1 MKYIKFLIFIIL
13 INITIVYANPYNNK
27 ETVNDIEVISSTW
40 YIWERINTNYG
51 IKLPNWGSP
60 DKWLNQAKKSGYKTN
75 TTPKKNSIV
84 IWKKDGV
91 TYAGL
96 VWQINTDS
104 IVVKTASQTE
114 LRQICAPKKEGR
126 CNENNVCFYY
136 NDSESELV
144 CTEKY
149 VAVNQTGIVLNRSLN
164 LKTDNIVGYIYLDEK
179 INNSTGSNTSD
190 NNKSNSNQNTNKTNN
205 SKENNNSNAS
215 STNSSNS
222 SSKTNNSKK
231 VSKLKNLNV
240 ENYNLNFQED
250 KDTYTLKVANEIDKV
265 NILAEGDKN
274 SIITGLGSKNLEIG
288 SNKYEILVTTKDK
301 EDKIYNIE
309 IIRESM
315 STENKEDEE
324 LEKDRNTSYSN
335 ENNSNENNSNEKE
348 SKINYKTIILGGAIV
363 IFIGLL
369 LFI

>member
-1 MKYIKFLIFIIL
+1 MKYIKFLTFIIL

-91 TYAGL
+91 TYTGL
-96 VWQINTDS
+96 VWQVNTDN

-114 LRQICAPKKEGR
+114 LRKICAPKKDSR
-126 CNENNVCFYY
+126 CNANTICIYDPSDREM
-136 NDSESELV
+136 V

-149 VAVNQTGIVLNRSLN
+149 AAINDTGIVLNHSLN
-164 LKTDNIVGYIYLDEK
+164 LKNDNIIGYIYLDDK
-179 INNSTGSNTSD
+179 INNVTGTDTSL
-190 NNKSNSNQNTNKTNN
+190 NNK
-205 SKENNNSNAS
+205 NNSNVS
-215 STNSSNS
+215 SPNSS
-222 SSKTNNSKK
+222 NNSKK

-274 SIITGLGSKNLEIG
+274 SIITGLGSKNLETG

-309 IIRESM
+309 IIRESI

-324 LEKDRNTSYSN
+324 LEKAENTS
-335 ENNSNENNSNEKE
+335 NSNEKE
-348 SKINYKTIILGGAIV
+348 SKINYKTIILGGAII

>member
-1 MKYIKFLIFIIL
+1 MKYIKFLTFIIL

-91 TYAGL
+91 TYTGL
-96 VWQINTDS
+96 VWQVNTDN

-114 LRQICAPKKEGR
+114 LRKICAPKKDSR
-126 CNENNVCFYY
+126 CNANNICNYY
-136 NDSESELV
+136 ASDKEMV

-149 VAVNQTGIVLNRSLN
+149 AAINDTGIVLNHSLN
-164 LKTDNIVGYIYLDEK
+164 LKTDNISGYIYLDDK
-179 INNSTGSNTSD
+179 INNVTGTDTSL
-190 NNKSNSNQNTNKTNN
+190 NNK
-205 SKENNNSNAS
+205 NNSNVS
-215 STNSSNS
+215 STNSS
-222 SSKTNNSKK
+222 NNSKK
-231 VSKLKNLNV
+231 VSKLKNLDV

-274 SIITGLGSKNLEIG
+274 SIISGLGSKNLETG

-309 IIRESM
+309 IIRESI

-324 LEKDRNTSYSN
+324 LDKA
-335 ENNSNENNSNEKE
+335 ENASNSNEKE
-348 SKINYKTIILGGAIV
+348 SKINYKTIILSGAII

>member
-1 MKYIKFLIFIIL
+1 MKYIKFLTFIIL

-27 ETVNDIEVISSTW
+27 ETVNDKEVVSSTW
-40 YIWERINTNYG
+40 YVWERINTNYG
-51 IKLPNWGSP
+51 IKLPNWGSA
-60 DKWLNQAKKSGYKTN
+60 DKWINQAKKSGYKTG

-149 VAVNQTGIVLNRSLN
+149 VAVNETGIVLNHSLN
-164 LKTDNIVGYIYLDEK
+164 LKNDNIVGYIYLDEK

-215 STNSSNS
+215 SANSSNS
-222 SSKTNNSKK
+222 SSRTNSAKK
-231 VSKLKNLNV
+231 ISKLKKLSV
-240 ENYNLNFQED
+240 ENYDINFQED
-250 KDTYTLKVANEIDKV
+250 GDTYILKVANDIDKV
-265 NILAEGDKN
+265 NIQAEGEEN
-274 SIITGLGSKNLEIG
+274 AIISGLGSKDLEVG
-288 SNKYEILVTTKDK
+288 SNKYEVLVTTKDK

-309 IIRESM
+309 IIRESLDD
-315 STENKEDEE
+315 ENKATEE
-324 LEKDRNTSYSN
+324 SEKN
-335 ENNSNENNSNEKE
+335 ENDSNPNEKE
-348 SKINYKTIILGGAIV
+348 SKINYKTIILGGAIA

>member
-1 MKYIKFLIFIIL
+1 MKYIKFLTFIIL

-40 YIWERINTNYG
+40 YIQERINTNYG

-91 TYAGL
+91 TYTGL
-96 VWQINTDS
+96 VWQVNTDN

-114 LRQICAPKKEGR
+114 LRKICAPKKDSR
-126 CNENNVCFYY
+126 YNANNIYIY
-136 NDSESELV
+136 DPSDREMV

-149 VAVNQTGIVLNRSLN
+149 AAINDTGIVLNHSLN
-164 LKTDNIVGYIYLDEK
+164 LKNDNIIGYIYLDDK
-179 INNSTGSNTSD
+179 INNVTGTDTSL
-190 NNKSNSNQNTNKTNN
+190 NNK
-205 SKENNNSNAS
+205 NNSNVS
-215 STNSSNS
+215 STNSS
-222 SSKTNNSKK
+222 NNSKK

-274 SIITGLGSKNLEIG
+274 SIITGLGSKNLETG

-309 IIRESM
+309 IIRESI

-324 LEKDRNTSYSN
+324 LEKV
-335 ENNSNENNSNEKE
+335 ENASNSNEKE
-348 SKINYKTIILGGAIV
+348 SKINYKTIILGGAII

>member
-1 MKYIKFLIFIIL
+1 MKYVKFLTFIIL

-91 TYAGL
+91 TYTGL
-96 VWQINTDS
+96 VWQVNTDN

-114 LRQICAPKKEGR
+114 LRKICAPKKDSR
-126 CNENNVCFYY
+126 CNANNIYIY
-136 NDSESELV
+136 DPSDREMV

-149 VAVNQTGIVLNRSLN
+149 AAINDTGIVLNYSLN
-164 LKTDNIVGYIYLDEK
+164 LKNDNIIGYIYLDDK
-179 INNSTGSNTSD
+179 INNVTGTDTSL
-190 NNKSNSNQNTNKTNN
+190 NNK
-205 SKENNNSNAS
+205 NNSNVS
-215 STNSSNS
+215 SNNSS
-222 SSKTNNSKK
+222 NNSKK

-274 SIITGLGSKNLEIG
+274 SIISGLGSKNLETG

-309 IIRESM
+309 IIRESI

-324 LEKDRNTSYSN
+324 LEKA
-335 ENNSNENNSNEKE
+335 ENASNSNEKE
-348 SKINYKTIILGGAIV
+348 SKINYKTIILGGAII

>member
-1 MKYIKFLIFIIL
+1 MKYIKFLTFIIL

-91 TYAGL
+91 TYTGL
-96 VWQINTDS
+96 VWQVNTDN

-114 LRQICAPKKEGR
+114 LRKICAPKKDSR
-126 CNENNVCFYY
+126 CNANTICIYDPSDREM
-136 NDSESELV
+136 V

-149 VAVNQTGIVLNRSLN
+149 AAINDTGIVLNHSLN
-164 LKTDNIVGYIYLDEK
+164 LKNDNIIGYIYLDDK
-179 INNSTGSNTSD
+179 INNVTRTDTSL
-190 NNKSNSNQNTNKTNN
+190 NNK
-205 SKENNNSNAS
+205 NNSNVS
-215 STNSSNS
+215 STNSS
-222 SSKTNNSKK
+222 NNSKK

-274 SIITGLGSKNLEIG
+274 SIISGLGSKNLETG

-309 IIRESM
+309 IIRESI

-324 LEKDRNTSYSN
+324 LEKA
-335 ENNSNENNSNEKE
+335 ENASNSNEKE
-348 SKINYKTIILGGAIV
+348 SKINYKTIILGGAII

>member
-1 MKYIKFLIFIIL
+1 M
-13 INITIVYANPYNNK
+13 
-27 ETVNDIEVISSTW
+27 
-40 YIWERINTNYG
+40 
-51 IKLPNWGSP
+51 
-60 DKWLNQAKKSGYKTN
+60 
-75 TTPKKNSIV
+75 
-84 IWKKDGV
+84 
-91 TYAGL
+91 
-96 VWQINTDS
+96 
-104 IVVKTASQTE
+104 
-114 LRQICAPKKEGR
+114 
-126 CNENNVCFYY
+126 
-136 NDSESELV
+136 V

-149 VAVNQTGIVLNRSLN
+149 AAINDTGIVLNHSLN
-164 LKTDNIVGYIYLDEK
+164 LKNDNIIGYIYLDDK
-179 INNSTGSNTSD
+179 INNVTGTDTSL
-190 NNKSNSNQNTNKTNN
+190 NNK
-205 SKENNNSNAS
+205 NNSNVS
-215 STNSSNS
+215 STNSS
-222 SSKTNNSKK
+222 NNSKK

-309 IIRESM
+309 IIRESI

-324 LEKDRNTSYSN
+324 LEKAEKAS
-335 ENNSNENNSNEKE
+335 NSNEKE
-348 SKINYKTIILGGAIV
+348 SKINYKTIILGGAII

>member
-1 MKYIKFLIFIIL
+1 MKYIKFLTFIIL

-91 TYAGL
+91 TYTGL
-96 VWQINTDS
+96 VWQVNTDN

-114 LRQICAPKKEGR
+114 LRKICAPKKDSR
-126 CNENNVCFYY
+126 CNANTICIY
-136 NDSESELV
+136 NPSDREMV

-149 VAVNQTGIVLNRSLN
+149 AAINDTGIVLNHSLN
-164 LKTDNIVGYIYLDEK
+164 LKNDNIIGYIYLDDK
-179 INNSTGSNTSD
+179 INNVTGTDTSL
-190 NNKSNSNQNTNKTNN
+190 NNK
-205 SKENNNSNAS
+205 NNSNVS
-215 STNSSNS
+215 SPNSSN
-222 SSKTNNSKK
+222 NFKK

-274 SIITGLGSKNLEIG
+274 SIISGLGSKNLETG

-309 IIRESM
+309 IIRESI

-324 LEKDRNTSYSN
+324 LEKA
-335 ENNSNENNSNEKE
+335 ENASNSNEKE
-348 SKINYKTIILGGAIV
+348 SKINYKTIILGGAII

>member
-1 MKYIKFLIFIIL
+1 MKYIKFLTFIIL

-27 ETVNDIEVISSTW
+27 ETVNDKEVVSSTW
-40 YIWERINTNYG
+40 YVWERINTNYG
-51 IKLPNWGSP
+51 IKLPNWGSA
-60 DKWLNQAKKSGYKTN
+60 DKWINQAKKSGYKTD

-91 TYAGL
+91 TYTGL
-96 VWQINTDS
+96 VWQVNTDN

-114 LRQICAPKKEGR
+114 LRKICAPKKDSR
-126 CNENNVCFYY
+126 CNANTICIYDPSDREM
-136 NDSESELV
+136 V

-149 VAVNQTGIVLNRSLN
+149 AAINDTGIVLNHSLN
-164 LKTDNIVGYIYLDEK
+164 LKNDNIIGYIYLDDK
-179 INNSTGSNTSD
+179 INNVTETNTSLNDKNNSKENSNTK
-190 NNKSNSNQNTNKTNN
+190 NNP
-205 SKENNNSNAS
+205 KENNNSNAS

-222 SSKTNNSKK
+222 SSKTNNAKK
-231 VSKLKNLNV
+231 ISKLKNLKV

-274 SIITGLGSKNLEIG
+274 AIISGLGSKNLEIG
-288 SNKYEILVTTKDK
+288 SNKYEVIVTTKDK

-309 IIRESM
+309 IIRESI

-324 LEKDRNTSYSN
+324 LEKDGNTSYSN

-348 SKINYKTIILGGAIV
+348 SKFNYKTIILGGAIV

>member
-1 MKYIKFLIFIIL
+1 MKYIKFLTFIIL

-40 YIWERINTNYG
+40 YIQERINTNYG

-91 TYAGL
+91 TYTGL
-96 VWQINTDS
+96 VWQVNTDN

-114 LRQICAPKKEGR
+114 LRKICAPKKDSR
-126 CNENNVCFYY
+126 YNANNIYIY
-136 NDSESELV
+136 DPSDREMV

-149 VAVNQTGIVLNRSLN
+149 AAINDTGIVLNHSLN
-164 LKTDNIVGYIYLDEK
+164 LKNDNIIGYIYLDDK
-179 INNSTGSNTSD
+179 INNVTGTDTSL
-190 NNKSNSNQNTNKTNN
+190 NNK
-205 SKENNNSNAS
+205 NNSNVS
-215 STNSSNS
+215 STNSS
-222 SSKTNNSKK
+222 NNSKK

-274 SIITGLGSKNLEIG
+274 SIISGLGSKNLETG

-309 IIRESM
+309 IIRESI

-324 LEKDRNTSYSN
+324 LEKA
-335 ENNSNENNSNEKE
+335 ENASNSNEKE
-348 SKINYKTIILGGAIV
+348 SKINYKTIILGGAII

>member
-1 MKYIKFLIFIIL
+1 MKYIKFLTFIIL

-91 TYAGL
+91 TYTGL
-96 VWQINTDS
+96 VWQVNTDN

-114 LRQICAPKKEGR
+114 LRKICAPKKDSR
-126 CNENNVCFYY
+126 CNANTICIYDPSDREM
-136 NDSESELV
+136 V

-149 VAVNQTGIVLNRSLN
+149 AAINDTGIVLNHSLN
-164 LKTDNIVGYIYLDEK
+164 LKNDNIIGYIYLDDK
-179 INNSTGSNTSD
+179 INNVTRTDTSL
-190 NNKSNSNQNTNKTNN
+190 NNK
-205 SKENNNSNAS
+205 NNSNVS
-215 STNSSNS
+215 STNSS
-222 SSKTNNSKK
+222 NNSKK

-274 SIITGLGSKNLEIG
+274 SIITGLGSKNLETG

-309 IIRESM
+309 IIREGI

-324 LEKDRNTSYSN
+324 LEKA
-335 ENNSNENNSNEKE
+335 ENASNSNEKE
-348 SKINYKTIILGGAIV
+348 SKINYKTIILGGAII

>member
-1 MKYIKFLIFIIL
+1 MKYIKFLTFIIL

-40 YIWERINTNYG
+40 YIQERINTNYG

-91 TYAGL
+91 TYTGL
-96 VWQINTDS
+96 VWQVNTDN

-114 LRQICAPKKEGR
+114 LRKICAPKKDSR
-126 CNENNVCFYY
+126 YNANNIYIY
-136 NDSESELV
+136 DPSDREMV

-149 VAVNQTGIVLNRSLN
+149 AAINDTGIVLNHSLN
-164 LKTDNIVGYIYLDEK
+164 LKNDNIIGYIYLDDK
-179 INNSTGSNTSD
+179 INNVTGTDTSL
-190 NNKSNSNQNTNKTNN
+190 NNK
-205 SKENNNSNAS
+205 NNSNVS
-215 STNSSNS
+215 STNSS
-222 SSKTNNSKK
+222 NNSKK

-274 SIITGLGSKNLEIG
+274 SIISGLGSKNLETG

-309 IIRESM
+309 IIRESII
-315 STENKEDEE
+315 TENKEDEE
-324 LEKDRNTSYSN
+324 LEKA
-335 ENNSNENNSNEKE
+335 ENASNSNEKE
-348 SKINYKTIILGGAIV
+348 SKINYKTIILGGAII

>member
-1 MKYIKFLIFIIL
+1 MKYIKFLTFIIL

-91 TYAGL
+91 TYTGL
-96 VWQINTDS
+96 VWQVNTDN

-114 LRQICAPKKEGR
+114 LRKICAPKKDSR
-126 CNENNVCFYY
+126 CNANTICIYDPSDREM
-136 NDSESELV
+136 V

-149 VAVNQTGIVLNRSLN
+149 AAINDTGIVLNHSLN
-164 LKTDNIVGYIYLDEK
+164 LKNDNIIGYIYLDNK
-179 INNSTGSNTSD
+179 INNVTGTDTSL
-190 NNKSNSNQNTNKTNN
+190 NNK
-205 SKENNNSNAS
+205 NNSNVS
-215 STNSSNS
+215 STNSS
-222 SSKTNNSKK
+222 NNSKK

-240 ENYNLNFQED
+240 KNYNLNFQED

-309 IIRESM
+309 IIREGI

-324 LEKDRNTSYSN
+324 LEKA
-335 ENNSNENNSNEKE
+335 ENASNSNEKE
-348 SKINYKTIILGGAIV
+348 SKINYKTIILGGAII

>member
-1 MKYIKFLIFIIL
+1 MKYIKFLTFIIL

-91 TYAGL
+91 TYTGL
-96 VWQINTDS
+96 VWQVNTDN

-114 LRQICAPKKEGR
+114 LRKICAPKKDSR
-126 CNENNVCFYY
+126 CNANTICIYDPSDREM
-136 NDSESELV
+136 V

-149 VAVNQTGIVLNRSLN
+149 AAINDTGIVLNHSLN
-164 LKTDNIVGYIYLDEK
+164 LKKDNIIGYIYLDDK
-179 INNSTGSNTSD
+179 INNVTGTDTSL
-190 NNKSNSNQNTNKTNN
+190 NNK
-205 SKENNNSNAS
+205 NNSNVS
-215 STNSSNS
+215 STNSS
-222 SSKTNNSKK
+222 NNSKK

-274 SIITGLGSKNLEIG
+274 SIISGLGSKNLETG

-309 IIRESM
+309 IIRESI

-324 LEKDRNTSYSN
+324 LEKA
-335 ENNSNENNSNEKE
+335 ENASNSNEKE
-348 SKINYKTIILGGAIV
+348 SKINYKTIILGGAII

>member
-1 MKYIKFLIFIIL
+1 MKYIKFLTFIIL

-91 TYAGL
+91 TYTGL
-96 VWQINTDS
+96 VWQVNTDN
-104 IVVKTASQTE
+104 IVVKTASQTV
-114 LRQICAPKKEGR
+114 LRKICAPKKDSR
-126 CNENNVCFYY
+126 YNANNIYIY
-136 NDSESELV
+136 DPSDREMV

-149 VAVNQTGIVLNRSLN
+149 AAINDTGIVLNHSLN
-164 LKTDNIVGYIYLDEK
+164 LKNDNIIGYIYLDDK
-179 INNSTGSNTSD
+179 INNVTGTDTSL
-190 NNKSNSNQNTNKTNN
+190 NNK
-205 SKENNNSNAS
+205 NNSNVS
-215 STNSSNS
+215 STNSS
-222 SSKTNNSKK
+222 NNSKK

-274 SIITGLGSKNLEIG
+274 SIISGLGSKNLETG

-309 IIRESM
+309 IIRESI
-315 STENKEDEE
+315 STENKEA
-324 LEKDRNTSYSN
+324 
-335 ENNSNENNSNEKE
+335 ENASNSNEKE
-348 SKINYKTIILGGAIV
+348 SKINYKTIILGGAII

>member
-1 MKYIKFLIFIIL
+1 MKYIKFLTFIIL

-91 TYAGL
+91 TYTGL
-96 VWQINTDS
+96 VWQVNTDN

-114 LRQICAPKKEGR
+114 LRKICAPKKDSR
-126 CNENNVCFYY
+126 CNANNIYIY
-136 NDSESELV
+136 DPSDREMV

-149 VAVNQTGIVLNRSLN
+149 AAINDTGIVLNHSLN
-164 LKTDNIVGYIYLDEK
+164 LKNDNIIGYIYLDDK
-179 INNSTGSNTSD
+179 INNVTGTDTSL
-190 NNKSNSNQNTNKTNN
+190 NNK
-205 SKENNNSNAS
+205 NNSNVS
-215 STNSSNS
+215 STNSS
-222 SSKTNNSKK
+222 NNSKK

-250 KDTYTLKVANEIDKV
+250 KNTYTLKVANEIDKV

-274 SIITGLGSKNLEIG
+274 SIISGLGSKNLETG

-309 IIRESM
+309 IIRESI
-315 STENKEDEE
+315 STENKEA
-324 LEKDRNTSYSN
+324 
-335 ENNSNENNSNEKE
+335 ENASNSNEKE
-348 SKINYKTIILGGAIV
+348 SKINYKTIILGGAII

>member
-1 MKYIKFLIFIIL
+1 MKYIKFLTFIIL

-40 YIWERINTNYG
+40 YIQERINTNYG

-91 TYAGL
+91 TYTGL
-96 VWQINTDS
+96 VWQVNTDN

-114 LRQICAPKKEGR
+114 LRKICAPKKDSR
-126 CNENNVCFYY
+126 YNANNIYIY
-136 NDSESELV
+136 DPSDREMV

-149 VAVNQTGIVLNRSLN
+149 AAINDTGIVLN
-164 LKTDNIVGYIYLDEK
+164 LKNDNIIGYIYLDDK
-179 INNSTGSNTSD
+179 INNVTGTDTSL
-190 NNKSNSNQNTNKTNN
+190 NNK
-205 SKENNNSNAS
+205 NNSNVS
-215 STNSSNS
+215 STNSS
-222 SSKTNNSKK
+222 NNSKK

-274 SIITGLGSKNLEIG
+274 SIITGLGSKNLETG

-309 IIRESM
+309 IIRESI
-315 STENKEDEE
+315 STEN
-324 LEKDRNTSYSN
+324 N
-335 ENNSNENNSNEKE
+335 EAENASNSNEKE
-348 SKINYKTIILGGAIV
+348 SKINYKTIILGGAII

>member
-1 MKYIKFLIFIIL
+1 MKYIKFLTFIIL

-91 TYAGL
+91 TYTGL
-96 VWQINTDS
+96 VWQVNTDN

-114 LRQICAPKKEGR
+114 LRKICAPKKDSR
-126 CNENNVCFYY
+126 CNANNICIY
-136 NDSESELV
+136 DPSDREMV

-149 VAVNQTGIVLNRSLN
+149 AAINDTGIVLNHSLN
-164 LKTDNIVGYIYLDEK
+164 LKNDNIIGYIYLDDK
-179 INNSTGSNTSD
+179 INNVTGTDTSL
-190 NNKSNSNQNTNKTNN
+190 NNK
-205 SKENNNSNAS
+205 NNSNVS
-215 STNSSNS
+215 STNSS
-222 SSKTNNSKK
+222 NNSKK

-274 SIITGLGSKNLEIG
+274 SIITGLGSKNLETG

-309 IIRESM
+309 IIRESI

-324 LEKDRNTSYSN
+324 LEKA
-335 ENNSNENNSNEKE
+335 ENASNSNEKE
-348 SKINYKTIILGGAIV
+348 SKINYKTIILGGAII

>member
-1 MKYIKFLIFIIL
+1 MKYIKFLTFIIL

-91 TYAGL
+91 TYTGL
-96 VWQINTDS
+96 VWQVNTDN

-114 LRQICAPKKEGR
+114 LRKICAPKKDSR
-126 CNENNVCFYY
+126 YNANNIYIY
-136 NDSESELV
+136 DPSDREMV

-149 VAVNQTGIVLNRSLN
+149 AAINDTGIVLNHSLN
-164 LKTDNIVGYIYLDEK
+164 LKNDNIIGYIYLDDK
-179 INNSTGSNTSD
+179 INNVTGTDTSL
-190 NNKSNSNQNTNKTNN
+190 NNK
-205 SKENNNSNAS
+205 NNSNVS
-215 STNSSNS
+215 STNSS
-222 SSKTNNSKK
+222 NNSKK

-274 SIITGLGSKNLEIG
+274 SIISGLGSKNLETG

-309 IIRESM
+309 IIRESI

-324 LEKDRNTSYSN
+324 LEKA
-335 ENNSNENNSNEKE
+335 ENASNSNEKE
-348 SKINYKTIILGGAIV
+348 SKINYKTIILGGAII

>member
-1 MKYIKFLIFIIL
+1 MKYIKFLTFIIL

-91 TYAGL
+91 TYTGL
-96 VWQINTDS
+96 VWQVNTDN

-114 LRQICAPKKEGR
+114 LRKICAPKKDSR
-126 CNENNVCFYY
+126 CNANNIYIY
-136 NDSESELV
+136 DPSDREMV

-149 VAVNQTGIVLNRSLN
+149 AAINDTGIVLNHSLN
-164 LKTDNIVGYIYLDEK
+164 LKNDNIIGYIYLDDK
-179 INNSTGSNTSD
+179 INNVTGTDTSL
-190 NNKSNSNQNTNKTNN
+190 NNK
-205 SKENNNSNAS
+205 NNSNVS
-215 STNSSNS
+215 STNSS
-222 SSKTNNSKK
+222 NNSKK

-274 SIITGLGSKNLEIG
+274 SIITGLDSKNLETG

-309 IIRESM
+309 IIRESI
-315 STENKEDEE
+315 STENKEA
-324 LEKDRNTSYSN
+324 
-335 ENNSNENNSNEKE
+335 ENASNSNEKE
-348 SKINYKTIILGGAIV
+348 SKINYKTIILGGAII

>member
-1 MKYIKFLIFIIL
+1 MKYIKFLTFIIL

-91 TYAGL
+91 TYTGL
-96 VWQINTDS
+96 VWQVNTDN

-114 LRQICAPKKEGR
+114 LRKICAPKKDSR
-126 CNENNVCFYY
+126 CNANNICIY
-136 NDSESELV
+136 DASDKEMV

-149 VAVNQTGIVLNRSLN
+149 AAINDTGIVLNHSLN
-164 LKTDNIVGYIYLDEK
+164 LKNDNIIGYIYLDDK
-179 INNSTGSNTSD
+179 INNVTGTDTSL
-190 NNKSNSNQNTNKTNN
+190 NNK
-205 SKENNNSNAS
+205 NNSNVS
-215 STNSSNS
+215 STNSS
-222 SSKTNNSKK
+222 NNSKK

-274 SIITGLGSKNLEIG
+274 SIITGLGSKNLEIS

-309 IIRESM
+309 IIRESI

-324 LEKDRNTSYSN
+324 LEKA
-335 ENNSNENNSNEKE
+335 ENVSNSNEKE
-348 SKINYKTIILGGAIV
+348 SKINYKTIILGGAII

>member
-1 MKYIKFLIFIIL
+1 MKYIKFLTFIIL

-40 YIWERINTNYG
+40 YIQERINTNYG

-91 TYAGL
+91 TYTGL
-96 VWQINTDS
+96 VWQVNTDN

-114 LRQICAPKKEGR
+114 LRKICAPKKDSR
-126 CNENNVCFYY
+126 YNANNIYIY
-136 NDSESELV
+136 DPSDREMV

-149 VAVNQTGIVLNRSLN
+149 AAINDTGIVLN
-164 LKTDNIVGYIYLDEK
+164 LKNDNIIGYIYLDDK
-179 INNSTGSNTSD
+179 INNVTGTDTSL
-190 NNKSNSNQNTNKTNN
+190 NNK
-205 SKENNNSNAS
+205 NNSNVS
-215 STNSSNS
+215 STNSS
-222 SSKTNNSKK
+222 NNSKK

-274 SIITGLGSKNLEIG
+274 SIITGLGSKNLETG

-309 IIRESM
+309 IIRESII
-315 STENKEDEE
+315 TENKEDEE
-324 LEKDRNTSYSN
+324 LEKV
-335 ENNSNENNSNEKE
+335 ENASNSNEKE
-348 SKINYKTIILGGAIV
+348 SKINYKTIILGGAII

>member
-1 MKYIKFLIFIIL
+1 MKYIKFLTFIIL

-40 YIWERINTNYG
+40 YIQERINTNYG

-91 TYAGL
+91 TYTGL
-96 VWQINTDS
+96 VWQVNTDN

-114 LRQICAPKKEGR
+114 LRKICAPKKDSR
-126 CNENNVCFYY
+126 YNANNIYIY
-136 NDSESELV
+136 DPSDREMV

-149 VAVNQTGIVLNRSLN
+149 AAINDTGIVLN
-164 LKTDNIVGYIYLDEK
+164 LKNDNIIGYIYLDDK
-179 INNSTGSNTSD
+179 INNVTGTDTSL
-190 NNKSNSNQNTNKTNN
+190 NNK
-205 SKENNNSNAS
+205 NNSNVS
-215 STNSSNS
+215 STNSS
-222 SSKTNNSKK
+222 NNSKK

-274 SIITGLGSKNLEIG
+274 SIISGLGSKNLETG

-309 IIRESM
+309 IIRESI
-315 STENKEDEE
+315 STENKEA
-324 LEKDRNTSYSN
+324 
-335 ENNSNENNSNEKE
+335 ENASNSNEKE
-348 SKINYKTIILGGAIV
+348 SKINYKTIILGGAII

>member
-1 MKYIKFLIFIIL
+1 MKYIKFLTFIIL

-40 YIWERINTNYG
+40 YIQERINTNYG

-91 TYAGL
+91 TYTGL
-96 VWQINTDS
+96 VWQVNTDN

-114 LRQICAPKKEGR
+114 LRKICAPKKDSR
-126 CNENNVCFYY
+126 YNANNIYIY
-136 NDSESELV
+136 DPSDREMV

-149 VAVNQTGIVLNRSLN
+149 AAINDTGIVLNHSLN
-164 LKTDNIVGYIYLDEK
+164 LKNDNIIGYIYLDDK
-179 INNSTGSNTSD
+179 INNVTGTDTSL
-190 NNKSNSNQNTNKTNN
+190 NNK
-205 SKENNNSNAS
+205 NNSNVS
-215 STNSSNS
+215 STNSS
-222 SSKTNNSKK
+222 NNSKK

-274 SIITGLGSKNLEIG
+274 SIITGLGSKNLETG

-309 IIRESM
+309 IIRESII
-315 STENKEDEE
+315 TENKEDEE
-324 LEKDRNTSYSN
+324 LEKV
-335 ENNSNENNSNEKE
+335 ENASNSNEKE
-348 SKINYKTIILGGAIV
+348 SKINYKTIILGGAII

>member
-1 MKYIKFLIFIIL
+1 MKYIKFLTFIIL

-51 IKLPNWGSP
+51 MKLPNWGSP

-91 TYAGL
+91 TYSGL
-96 VWQINTDS
+96 VWQVNTDN
-104 IVVKTASQTE
+104 IVVKTANQTE
-114 LRQICAPKKEGR
+114 LRKICAPKKDSR
-126 CNENNVCFYY
+126 CNANNIYIY
-136 NDSESELV
+136 DPSDREMV

-149 VAVNQTGIVLNRSLN
+149 AAINDTGIVLNHSLN
-164 LKTDNIVGYIYLDEK
+164 LKNDNIIGYIYLDDK
-179 INNSTGSNTSD
+179 INNVTGTDSSL
-190 NNKSNSNQNTNKTNN
+190 NNK
-205 SKENNNSNAS
+205 NNSNVS
-215 STNSSNS
+215 ITNYS
-222 SSKTNNSKK
+222 NNSKK

-274 SIITGLGSKNLEIG
+274 SIISGLGSKNLETG

-309 IIRESM
+309 IIRESI
-315 STENKEDEE
+315 STENKEA
-324 LEKDRNTSYSN
+324 
-335 ENNSNENNSNEKE
+335 ENASNSNEKE
-348 SKINYKTIILGGAIV
+348 SKINYKTIILGGAII

>member
-1 MKYIKFLIFIIL
+1 MKYIKFLTFIIL

-91 TYAGL
+91 TYTGL
-96 VWQINTDS
+96 VWQVNTDN

-114 LRQICAPKKEGR
+114 LRKICAPKKDSR
-126 CNENNVCFYY
+126 CNANNICIY
-136 NDSESELV
+136 DPSDKEMV

-149 VAVNQTGIVLNRSLN
+149 AAINDTGIVLNHSLN
-164 LKTDNIVGYIYLDEK
+164 LKNDNIIGYIYLDDK
-179 INNSTGSNTSD
+179 INNVTGTDTSL
-190 NNKSNSNQNTNKTNN
+190 NNK
-205 SKENNNSNAS
+205 NNSNVS
-215 STNSSNS
+215 STNSS
-222 SSKTNNSKK
+222 NNSKK

-274 SIITGLGSKNLEIG
+274 SIISGLGSKNLETG

-309 IIRESM
+309 IIRESI

-324 LEKDRNTSYSN
+324 LEKV
-335 ENNSNENNSNEKE
+335 ENASNSNEKE
-348 SKINYKTIILGGAIV
+348 SKINYKTIILGGAII

>member
-1 MKYIKFLIFIIL
+1 MKYVKFLTFIIL

-91 TYAGL
+91 TYTGL
-96 VWQINTDS
+96 VWQVNTDN

-114 LRQICAPKKEGR
+114 LRKICAPKKDSR
-126 CNENNVCFYY
+126 CNANNIYIY
-136 NDSESELV
+136 DPSDREMV

-149 VAVNQTGIVLNRSLN
+149 AAINDTGIVLN
-164 LKTDNIVGYIYLDEK
+164 LKNDNIIGYIYLDDK
-179 INNSTGSNTSD
+179 INNVTGTDTSL
-190 NNKSNSNQNTNKTNN
+190 NNK
-205 SKENNNSNAS
+205 NNSNVS
-215 STNSSNS
+215 SNNSS
-222 SSKTNNSKK
+222 NNSKK

-274 SIITGLGSKNLEIG
+274 SIISGLGSKNLETG

-309 IIRESM
+309 IIRESI

-324 LEKDRNTSYSN
+324 LEKA
-335 ENNSNENNSNEKE
+335 ENASNSNEKE
-348 SKINYKTIILGGAIV
+348 SKINYKTIILGGAII

>member
-1 MKYIKFLIFIIL
+1 MKYIKFLTFIIL

-91 TYAGL
+91 TYTGL
-96 VWQINTDS
+96 VWQVNTDN

-114 LRQICAPKKEGR
+114 LRKICAPKKDSR
-126 CNENNVCFYY
+126 CNANTICIYDASDKEM
-136 NDSESELV
+136 V

-149 VAVNQTGIVLNRSLN
+149 AAINDTGIVLNHFLN
-164 LKTDNIVGYIYLDEK
+164 LKNDNIIGYIYLDDK
-179 INNSTGSNTSD
+179 INNVTGTDTSL
-190 NNKSNSNQNTNKTNN
+190 NNK
-205 SKENNNSNAS
+205 NNSNVS
-215 STNSSNS
+215 STNSS
-222 SSKTNNSKK
+222 NNSKK

-274 SIITGLGSKNLEIG
+274 SIISGLGSKNLETG

-309 IIRESM
+309 IIRESI

-324 LEKDRNTSYSN
+324 LEKA
-335 ENNSNENNSNEKE
+335 ENASNSNEKE
-348 SKINYKTIILGGAIV
+348 SKINYKTIILGGAII

>member
-1 MKYIKFLIFIIL
+1 MKYIKFLTFIIL

-40 YIWERINTNYG
+40 YIQERINTNYG

-91 TYAGL
+91 TYTGL
-96 VWQINTDS
+96 VWQVNTDN

-114 LRQICAPKKEGR
+114 LRKICAPKKDSR
-126 CNENNVCFYY
+126 YNANNIYIY
-136 NDSESELV
+136 DPSDREMV

-149 VAVNQTGIVLNRSLN
+149 AAINDTGIVLNHSLN
-164 LKTDNIVGYIYLDEK
+164 LKNDNIIGYIYLDDK
-179 INNSTGSNTSD
+179 INNVTGTDTSL
-190 NNKSNSNQNTNKTNN
+190 NNK
-205 SKENNNSNAS
+205 NNSNVS
-215 STNSSNS
+215 STNSS
-222 SSKTNNSKK
+222 NNSKK

-250 KDTYTLKVANEIDKV
+250 KDTYTLKVVNEIDKV

-274 SIITGLGSKNLEIG
+274 SIITGLGSKNLETG

-309 IIRESM
+309 IIRESI

-324 LEKDRNTSYSN
+324 LEKA
-335 ENNSNENNSNEKE
+335 ENASNSNEKE
-348 SKINYKTIILGGAIV
+348 SKINYKTIILGGAII

>member
-1 MKYIKFLIFIIL
+1 MKYIKFLTFIIL

-60 DKWLNQAKKSGYKTN
+60 DKWLNQAKKSGYKTD

-84 IWKKDGV
+84 IWKKDSA
-91 TYAGL
+91 TYTGL
-96 VWQINTDS
+96 VWQVNSDN

-114 LRQICAPKKEGR
+114 LRKICAPKKDSR
-126 CNENNVCFYY
+126 CNANNVCNY
-136 NDSESELV
+136 DASDKEMV

-149 VAVNQTGIVLNRSLN
+149 AAINDTGIVLNHSLN
-164 LKTDNIVGYIYLDEK
+164 LKTDNIIGYIYLDDK
-179 INNSTGSNTSD
+179 INNVTETNTSLNDKNNSKENSNTK
-190 NNKSNSNQNTNKTNN
+190 NNP
-205 SKENNNSNAS
+205 KENNNSNAS
-215 STNSSNS
+215 SINSSNS
-222 SSKTNNSKK
+222 SSKTNDSKK
-231 VSKLKNLNV
+231 VSKLKNLKV

-274 SIITGLGSKNLEIG
+274 AIISGLGSKNLEIG
-288 SNKYEILVTTKDK
+288 SNKYEVLVTTKDK

-315 STENKEDEE
+315 SAENKENEE
-324 LEKDRNTSYSN
+324 LEKDRNASY
-335 ENNSNENNSNEKE
+335 SNENNSNEKE

>member
-60 DKWLNQAKKSGYKTN
+60 DKWLNQAKKSGYKTD

-91 TYAGL
+91 TYTGL
-96 VWQINTDS
+96 VWQVNTDN

-114 LRQICAPKKEGR
+114 LRKICAPKKDSR
-126 CNENNVCFYY
+126 CNANTICIYDPSDREM
-136 NDSESELV
+136 V

-149 VAVNQTGIVLNRSLN
+149 AAINDTGIVLNHSLN
-164 LKTDNIVGYIYLDEK
+164 LKSDNIIGYIYLDDK
-179 INNSTGSNTSD
+179 INNVTGTDTSL
-190 NNKSNSNQNTNKTNN
+190 NNK
-205 SKENNNSNAS
+205 NNSNVS
-215 STNSSNS
+215 STNSS
-222 SSKTNNSKK
+222 NNSKK
-231 VSKLKNLNV
+231 VSKLKNLKV

-274 SIITGLGSKNLEIG
+274 AIISGLGSKNLEIG
-288 SNKYEILVTTKDK
+288 SNKYEVLVTTKDK

-324 LEKDRNTSYSN
+324 LEKDGNTSY
-335 ENNSNENNSNEKE
+335 SNENNSNEKE

>member
-1 MKYIKFLIFIIL
+1 MKYIKFLTFIIL

-40 YIWERINTNYG
+40 YIQERINTNYG

-91 TYAGL
+91 TYTGL
-96 VWQINTDS
+96 VWQVNTDN

-114 LRQICAPKKEGR
+114 LRKICAPKKDSR
-126 CNENNVCFYY
+126 YNANNIYIY
-136 NDSESELV
+136 DPSDREMV

-149 VAVNQTGIVLNRSLN
+149 AAINDTGIVLN
-164 LKTDNIVGYIYLDEK
+164 LKNDNIIGYIYLDDK
-179 INNSTGSNTSD
+179 INNVTGTDTSL
-190 NNKSNSNQNTNKTNN
+190 NNK
-205 SKENNNSNAS
+205 NNSNVS
-215 STNSSNS
+215 STNSS
-222 SSKTNNSKK
+222 NNSKK

-250 KDTYTLKVANEIDKV
+250 KDTYTLKVVNEIDKV

-274 SIITGLGSKNLEIG
+274 SIITGLGSKNLETG

-309 IIRESM
+309 IIRESI

-324 LEKDRNTSYSN
+324 LEKA
-335 ENNSNENNSNEKE
+335 ENVSNSNEKE
-348 SKINYKTIILGGAIV
+348 SKINYKTIILGGAII

>member
-1 MKYIKFLIFIIL
+1 MKYVKFLTFIIL

-40 YIWERINTNYG
+40 YIQERINTNYG

-91 TYAGL
+91 TYTGL
-96 VWQINTDS
+96 VWQVNTDN

-114 LRQICAPKKEGR
+114 LRKICAPKKDSR
-126 CNENNVCFYY
+126 YNANNIYIY
-136 NDSESELV
+136 DPSDREMV

-149 VAVNQTGIVLNRSLN
+149 AAINDTGIVLN
-164 LKTDNIVGYIYLDEK
+164 LKNDNIIGYIYLDDK
-179 INNSTGSNTSD
+179 INNVTGTDTSL
-190 NNKSNSNQNTNKTNN
+190 NNK
-205 SKENNNSNAS
+205 NNSNVS
-215 STNSSNS
+215 STNSS
-222 SSKTNNSKK
+222 NNSKK

-250 KDTYTLKVANEIDKV
+250 KNTYTLKVANEIDKV

-274 SIITGLGSKNLEIG
+274 SIITGLGSKNLETG

-309 IIRESM
+309 IIRESI
-315 STENKEDEE
+315 STENKEA
-324 LEKDRNTSYSN
+324 
-335 ENNSNENNSNEKE
+335 ENASNSNEKE
-348 SKINYKTIILGGAIV
+348 SKINYKTIILGGAII

>member
-1 MKYIKFLIFIIL
+1 MKYVKFLTFIIL

-91 TYAGL
+91 TYTGL
-96 VWQINTDS
+96 VWQVNTDN

-114 LRQICAPKKEGR
+114 LRKICAPKKDSR
-126 CNENNVCFYY
+126 CNANNIYIY
-136 NDSESELV
+136 DPSDREMV

-149 VAVNQTGIVLNRSLN
+149 AAINDTGIVLN
-164 LKTDNIVGYIYLDEK
+164 LKNDNIIGYIYLDDK
-179 INNSTGSNTSD
+179 INNVTGTDTSL
-190 NNKSNSNQNTNKTNN
+190 NNK
-205 SKENNNSNAS
+205 NNSNVS
-215 STNSSNS
+215 STNSS
-222 SSKTNNSKK
+222 NNSKK

-274 SIITGLGSKNLEIG
+274 SIISGLGSKNLETG

-309 IIRESM
+309 IIRESI
-315 STENKEDEE
+315 STENKEA
-324 LEKDRNTSYSN
+324 
-335 ENNSNENNSNEKE
+335 ENASNSNEKE
-348 SKINYKTIILGGAIV
+348 SKINYKTIILGGAII

>member
-1 MKYIKFLIFIIL
+1 MKYIKFLTFIIL

-91 TYAGL
+91 TYTGL
-96 VWQINTDS
+96 VWQVNTDN
-104 IVVKTASQTE
+104 IVIKTASQTE
-114 LRQICAPKKEGR
+114 LRKICAPKKDSR
-126 CNENNVCFYY
+126 CNANTICIYDPSDREM
-136 NDSESELV
+136 V

-149 VAVNQTGIVLNRSLN
+149 AAINDTGIVLNHSLN
-164 LKTDNIVGYIYLDEK
+164 LKNDNIIGYIYLDDK
-179 INNSTGSNTSD
+179 INNVTGTDTSL
-190 NNKSNSNQNTNKTNN
+190 NNK
-205 SKENNNSNAS
+205 NNSNVS
-215 STNSSNS
+215 STNSS
-222 SSKTNNSKK
+222 NNSKK

-274 SIITGLGSKNLEIG
+274 SIITGLGSKNLETG

-309 IIRESM
+309 IIRESI

-324 LEKDRNTSYSN
+324 LEKA
-335 ENNSNENNSNEKE
+335 ENASNSNEKE
-348 SKINYKTIILGGAIV
+348 SKINYKTIILGGAII

>member
-1 MKYIKFLIFIIL
+1 MKYIKFLTFIIL

-40 YIWERINTNYG
+40 YIQERINTNYG

-91 TYAGL
+91 TYTGL
-96 VWQINTDS
+96 VWQVNTDN

-114 LRQICAPKKEGR
+114 LRKICAPKKDSR
-126 CNENNVCFYY
+126 YNANNIYIY
-136 NDSESELV
+136 DPSDREMV

-149 VAVNQTGIVLNRSLN
+149 AAINDTGIVLNHSLN
-164 LKTDNIVGYIYLDEK
+164 LKNDNIIGYIYLDDK
-179 INNSTGSNTSD
+179 INNVTGTDTSL
-190 NNKSNSNQNTNKTNN
+190 NNK
-205 SKENNNSNAS
+205 NNSNVS
-215 STNSSNS
+215 STNSS
-222 SSKTNNSKK
+222 NNSKK

-274 SIITGLGSKNLEIG
+274 SIISGLGSKNLETG

-309 IIRESM
+309 IIRESII
-315 STENKEDEE
+315 TENKEDEE
-324 LEKDRNTSYSN
+324 LEKV
-335 ENNSNENNSNEKE
+335 ENASNSNEKE
-348 SKINYKTIILGGAIV
+348 SKINYKTIILGGAII

>member
-1 MKYIKFLIFIIL
+1 MKYIKFLTFIIL

-40 YIWERINTNYG
+40 YIQERINTNYG

-91 TYAGL
+91 TYTGL
-96 VWQINTDS
+96 VWQVNTDN

-114 LRQICAPKKEGR
+114 LRKICAPKKDSR
-126 CNENNVCFYY
+126 YNANNIYIY
-136 NDSESELV
+136 DPSDREMV

-149 VAVNQTGIVLNRSLN
+149 AAINDTGIVLNHSLN
-164 LKTDNIVGYIYLDEK
+164 LKNDNIIGYIYLDDK
-179 INNSTGSNTSD
+179 INNVTGTDTSL
-190 NNKSNSNQNTNKTNN
+190 NNK
-205 SKENNNSNAS
+205 NNSNVS
-215 STNSSNS
+215 STNSS
-222 SSKTNNSKK
+222 NNSKK

-274 SIITGLGSKNLEIG
+274 SIISGLGSKNFETG

-309 IIRESM
+309 IIRESII
-315 STENKEDEE
+315 TENKEDEE
-324 LEKDRNTSYSN
+324 LEKV
-335 ENNSNENNSNEKE
+335 ENASNSNEKE
-348 SKINYKTIILGGAIV
+348 SKINDQTLILGGAII

>member
-1 MKYIKFLIFIIL
+1 MKYIKFLTFIIL

-27 ETVNDIEVISSTW
+27 EKVNDIEVISSTW

-91 TYAGL
+91 TYTGL
-96 VWQINTDS
+96 VWQVNADN

-114 LRQICAPKKEGR
+114 LRKICAPKKDSR
-126 CNENNVCFYY
+126 CNANTICIYDPSDREM
-136 NDSESELV
+136 V

-149 VAVNQTGIVLNRSLN
+149 AAINDTGIVLNHSLN
-164 LKTDNIVGYIYLDEK
+164 LKNDNIIGYIYLDDK
-179 INNSTGSNTSD
+179 INNVTRTDTSL
-190 NNKSNSNQNTNKTNN
+190 NNK
-205 SKENNNSNAS
+205 NNSNVS
-215 STNSSNS
+215 STNSS
-222 SSKTNNSKK
+222 NNSKK
-231 VSKLKNLNV
+231 VSKLRNLNV

-274 SIITGLGSKNLEIG
+274 SIISGLGSKNLETG

-309 IIRESM
+309 IIREGI

-324 LEKDRNTSYSN
+324 LEKA
-335 ENNSNENNSNEKE
+335 ENASNSNEKE
-348 SKINYKTIILGGAIV
+348 SKINYKTIILGGAII